1 MLLEIGYKGR
11 FANGEMVKYVS
22 IRIQGGVGFYV
33 VIIKITFSKVFKLEN
48 MQKC

>member
-22 IRIQGGVGFYV
+22 LRISGVGFYV
-33 VIIKITFSKVFKLEN
+33 VIKNHIFQVFKLEN